1 MISDETIR
9 KTARGY
15 AECCGKCGMGQCY
28 VDQMTGEA
36 DEGYGWQ
43 R

>member
-1 MISDETIR
+1 MSDMD
-9 KTARGY
+9 GY
-15 AECCGKCGMGQCY
+15 AECCGQCGMGQCY

>member
-1 MISDETIR
+1 MTIR
-9 KTARGY
+9 ERLEMDGY
-15 AECCGKCGMGQCY
+15 AECCGKCGPGLCY

-36 DEGYGWQ
+36 DEGWGWQ